1 MKVAGFCVKCGVET
15 GGKRRRYCQDCRP
28 RGKFKNK
35 IVTTADGTFHS
46 KKEHDRW
53 LYLKSLAKAKVI
65 TELKHHVPY
74 KLVVNGVLI
83 GRYTCDAQYWAKDHY
98 VVEDVK
104 SERTRKL
111 NDYILRKKLMKA
123 LYNIEITEI

>member
-1 MKVAGFCVKCGVET
+1 MKIAGFCIRCGTET
-15 GGKRRRYCQDCRP
+15 NGKRRRYCPDCRP

-35 IVTTADGTFHS
+35 IVTTKDGTFHS
-46 KKEHDRW
+46 KKEHARW
-53 LYLKSLAKAKVI
+53 LYLKELAKSKVI

-74 KLVVNGVLI
+74 ALVVNGVHI
-83 GRYTCDAQYWAKDHY
+83 GRYTCDFRYWSQDHY

-111 NDYILRKKLMKA
+111 TDYVLRKKLMLA
-123 LYNIEITEI
+123 IYNIEIMEI